1 MVTKGLNTLVLRIT
15 TELKGCLVDNFL
27 NVASTQNET
36 FVENLLIVLQS
47 RTSSLFKSLRKNF

>member
-27 NVASTQNET
+27 NVASTQNKT

-47 RTSSLFKSLRKNF
+47 RTFSLFKSLRKNF

>member
-15 TELKGCLVDNFL
+15 VELKGRLVDNFL
-27 NVASTQNET
+27 NVASTQNKT
-36 FVENLLIVLQS
+36 FVENLLMVLQS

>member
-27 NVASTQNET
+27 NVASTQNKT